1 MARDSSH
8 AAEGNDRMQWS
19 KDAIAAVW
27 GDRLSRV
34 SAIVAAVSLWLTVT
48 LTEPAFLAPL
58 LGGAFGIWYLRNH
71 RALVRQVVGDDED
84 WL

>member
-1 MARDSSH
+1 MARESSH
-8 AAEGNDRMQWS
+8 AAERNDRMQWS

-34 SAIVAAVSLWLTVT
+34 CAIVGGVSLWLTVT

-58 LGGAFGIWYLRNH
+58 FGAAFGICHLRSH
-71 RALVRQVVGDDED
+71 RALLRDVVSDDD
-84 WL
+84 GWF

>member
-8 AAEGNDRMQWS
+8 AAERNDRMQWS

-34 SAIVAAVSLWLTVT
+34 CAIVGATALWLTVT

-58 LGGAFGIWYLRNH
+58 AGAVFGVWYLRNH
-71 RALVRQVVGDDED
+71 RALLRAVVSDDDD
-84 WL
+84 WF

>member
-1 MARDSSH
+1 MARESSH
-8 AAEGNDRMQWS
+8 AAERNDRMQWS

-58 LGGAFGIWYLRNH
+58 LGGGFGIWYLRSH
-71 RALVRQVVGDDED
+71 RALLRQVVGDDED

>member
-1 MARDSSH
+1 MARESSH
-8 AAEGNDRMQWS
+8 AAERNDRMQWS

-34 SAIVAAVSLWLTVT
+34 SALVAVVSLWLTVT

-58 LGGAFGIWYLRNH
+58 FSGAFGIWYLRSH
-71 RALVRQVVGDDED
+71 RALLREVVGDDED
-84 WL
+84 WF

>member
-1 MARDSSH
+1 MARESSH
-8 AAEGNDRMQWS
+8 AAERNNRMQWS
-19 KDAIAAVW
+19 KEAIAAVW

-58 LGGAFGIWYLRNH
+58 LGGAFGIWYLRSH
-71 RALVRQVVGDDED
+71 RALRRQVVGDDD
-84 WL
+84 WY

>member
-1 MARDSSH
+1 MARDYSH
-8 AAEGNDRMQWS
+8 AAERNDRMQWS
-19 KDAIAAVW
+19 RDAIAAVW

-34 SAIVAAVSLWLTVT
+34 SAIVTAVSLWLTIT

>member
-1 MARDSSH
+1 MAREGSH
-8 AAEGNDRMQWS
+8 AAERNDRMQWS
-19 KDAIAAVW
+19 RDAIAAVW

-58 LGGAFGIWYLRNH
+58 LAGGFGIWYLRTR
-71 RALVRQVVGDDED
+71 RALLRLTVDEDED
-84 WL
+84 WF

>member
-1 MARDSSH
+1 MARESSH
-8 AAEGNDRMQWS
+8 AAERNDRMQWS

-34 SAIVAAVSLWLTVT
+34 SAIVAAVSLWLAIT

-58 LGGAFGIWYLRNH
+58 LAGVFGIWYLRSH
-71 RALVRQVVGDDED
+71 RALRRQVVGDDD
-84 WL
+84 WY